1 MREKNRK
8 NYMSY
13 YEEKTE
19 VLIMAIVQDAYD
31 IPLDIV
37 TKLATG
43 EYRRIGSV
51 VRYAVGPHK
60 GQIVKHLKPV
70 ELKAVEQTHGIGVKA
85 IKFVKEHKKG
95 TIIISTGTAV
105 AVIGTWTYNR
115 VKNREPKVVTE
126 FRVALKTYIDAIR
139 KGNMSMEKINNLMM
153 ELEKVKKNKDY
164 KKISIQLTTEELE
177 VLVGRIYEYTV
188 KLAKDNEVDLTEDE
202 LDVSDKGNTIISLQK
217 YLKTQKRIF
226 DTVA

>member
-1 MREKNRK
+1 ME
-8 NYMSY
+8 
-13 YEEKTE
+13 
-19 VLIMAIVQDAYD
+19 IVQDAYD

-70 ELKAVEQTHGIGVKA
+70 ELKAAEQAQGIGVKA
-85 IKFVKEHKKG
+85 LQLVKEHKKG
-95 TIIISTGTAV
+95 TIIVLAGA
-105 AVIGTWTYNR
+105 AAAGIGTWTYNK
-115 VKNREPKVVTE
+115 VKSREPKVVTE
-126 FRVALKTYIDAIR
+126 FRAALKTYIDAIR
-139 KGNMSMEKINNLMM
+139 KGNMSVEKINNLMSALE
-153 ELEKVKKNKDY
+153 ELKKNKDY

-188 KLAKDNEVDLTEDE
+188 KLAKDNKVDLIEDE
-202 LDVSDKGNTIISLQK
+202 IQASDKGNAIINLQS
-217 YLKTQKRIF
+217 YLKAQKRIF
-226 DTVA
+226 DTAA